1 MTPREKHIPDEAE
14 RTSIC
19 LTIEDRAAI
28 GWIRD
33 TRKREKSNRTTNNDI
48 LVDALWSYL
57 AGKYGRTREQI
68 DAAVPPPLAK
78 QPSKVTEIPRPKKKR

>member
-1 MTPREKHIPDEAE
+1 VSPREKHVPDEAG
-14 RTSIC
+14 RTSVC

-33 TRKREKSNRTTNNDI
+33 TRKREKNNRTTNNDI

-57 AGKYGRTREQI
+57 EEKYGRTREQI
-68 DAAVPPPLAK
+68 QASVPPPLPK
-78 QPSKVTEIPRPKKKR
+78 QFSKIAQMPEPKKKR